1 MERPKQQ
8 ALAFLLGAVL
18 VGGVV
23 GFSADRMLR
32 RDDTSIAEK
41 RKAMYD
47 DLGLQD
53 VQRRSMDSLFDA
65 RNCQYAAIFN
75 PIQPALDSLR
85 ASTRAQ
91 MNRILTADQRA
102 KLESRRKDDDARH
115 AGERQRLKDACGV
128 RAGA

>member
-23 GFSADRMLR
+23 GFSADRMLQ
-32 RDDTSIAEK
+32 RDDQTIAEK

-47 DLGLQD
+47 DLGLQP
-53 VQRRSMDSLFDA
+53 VQRSSMDSLFDA
-65 RNCQYAAIFN
+65 RNCQYDAIFR

-85 ASTRAQ
+85 AATRAQ
-91 MNRILTADQRA
+91 MNEILTADQRA
-102 KLESRRKDDDARH
+102 KLEVRRKDDDGRH
-115 AGERQRLKDACGV
+115 AAERKHIQEACG
-128 RAGA
+128 R